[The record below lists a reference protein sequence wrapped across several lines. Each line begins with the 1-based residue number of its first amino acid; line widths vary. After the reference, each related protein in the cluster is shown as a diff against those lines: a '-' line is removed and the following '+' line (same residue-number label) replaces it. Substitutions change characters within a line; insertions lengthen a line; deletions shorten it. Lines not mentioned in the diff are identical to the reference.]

1 MGSNAPLQARYTSLM
16 TNNAKALTIVL
27 LASFVVFLGCTK
39 KPEAEGYRI
48 ISYDAA
54 THQWVII
61 RNGTFDGKYLTK
73 RITVVCSFYK
83 WGDHEAVEGPD
94 ACHLQVGRM
103 MIPNSWSPPKKGEQ
117 YLDIFEMPSET
128 LAITEGEGTE
138 RVQQQ
143 FTILK
148 YEVLPDNAKP

>member
-1 MGSNAPLQARYTSLM
+1 MNT
-16 TNNAKALTIVL
+16 AKILTPVL
-27 LASFVVFLGCTK
+27 LAICMVFLGCTK
-39 KPEAEGYRI
+39 KPEAEGYRV

-54 THQWVII
+54 THQWVIL

-94 ACHLQVGRM
+94 ACHLQVGRT
-103 MIPNSWSPPKKGEQ
+103 MIPNSWSPLEKSEK

-128 LAITEGEGTE
+128 LAITEGEGAD

-148 YEVLPDNAKP
+148 YEVLPDNANR